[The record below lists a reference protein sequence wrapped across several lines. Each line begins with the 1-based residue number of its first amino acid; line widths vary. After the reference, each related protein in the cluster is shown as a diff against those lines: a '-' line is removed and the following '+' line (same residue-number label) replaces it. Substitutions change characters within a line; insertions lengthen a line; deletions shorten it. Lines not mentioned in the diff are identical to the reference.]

1 MIKYLISSFLL
12 ISSLSAN
19 SFYFSEERYSDA
31 IGRSIEFKGE
41 ITFLE
46 NSLEINYTDINKSLK
61 YSDDILVYMQDEKI
75 IELDSSQSKN
85 IIEYFKVLI
94 LLHSDDDSKLHFLF
108 EIQTEDSTTV
118 LIPKT
123 YIKEFIKKIE
133 LKKNIKELKYIK
145 LFLKNGDTIGIKIED
160 EIQ

>member
-61 YSDDILVYMQDEKI
+61 YSDDTLVYTQDEKI

-133 LKKNIKELKYIK
+133 LKKDIKELKDIK